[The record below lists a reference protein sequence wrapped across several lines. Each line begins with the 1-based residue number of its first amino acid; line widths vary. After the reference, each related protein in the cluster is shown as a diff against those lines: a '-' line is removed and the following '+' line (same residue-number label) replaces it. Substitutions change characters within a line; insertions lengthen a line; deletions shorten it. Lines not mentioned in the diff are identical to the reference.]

1 MTSRHALAAAAL
13 AALAALASFLPLA
26 AQPDVGPKPPPAGHS
41 YHGEAFDEGPRQ
53 KAYLMGGT
61 GNVHLAVTTR
71 SPQAQAFF
79 DQGLGQLHGF
89 WYFEAE
95 RSFRQA
101 AALGPD
107 CAMTYWGMA
116 MANWENEKRARGF
129 IERAVARKAKA
140 SRREQLW
147 IDGLADY
154 LKADNKDRK
163 ARRQQYLRS
172 LETIIQD
179 HPEDGVEARAF
190 LAVRLWQFKGELP
203 LPSLQ
208 AVDALLDQVF
218 AANPMHPA
226 HHYRIHLW
234 DDSKPSRA
242 LGSAAK
248 GGPAA
253 PTIAH
258 QWHMPGHTYAH
269 LHRYADAAWQ
279 QEASARADHAHMIR
293 DRVLP
298 DQIHNYAHNQEWL
311 VRDLNFIGRSR
322 DAVALAKNLIEL
334 PRHPRYNPP
343 TQPGRSAFYGR
354 LRLLETLERF
364 ELWDDA
370 LALANSTYL
379 EATDVP
385 AEQVKRLRLLG
396 LAHAGKGD
404 GEALKKDI
412 AELEKLAGP
421 AARKPAPKDK
431 LVPPS
436 EEKKP
441 AAAGKKRPPPEGKKR
456 RPREASAE
464 TALNELKGCAAQLAG
479 NPKEALELFKKVPGL
494 SKERL
499 ARAHL
504 LAGDKAKAEE
514 LAKQAAA
521 APDEVVPLAA
531 YVEVLHA
538 CGKTREAGEAFARLR
553 KLSGHI
559 DNLEAPVFR
568 RLAPVAKA
576 LGLPADWRQP
586 AEVAADVGERPPLDS
601 IGPFLWHPPA
611 APSFALREADGKPAA
626 LADYR
631 GRPVLVIFYLGH
643 GCLHCVE
650 QLNRF
655 GSRAKD
661 FADLG
666 ISLVAVSPE
675 AGDALAKSREMYRGQ
690 GTFPFR
696 LLSDPKCE
704 AFKTYRAYD
713 DFENQPLHGAFLI
726 DGRGLLRWHD
736 VGPEPFNDLDFVL
749 REAKRLLALPAPPA
763 APRGPVSARR

>member
-1 MTSRHALAAAAL
+1 MTSRHALAAALL
-13 AALAALASFLPLA
+13 AALAPLLPLA
-26 AQPDVGPKPPPAGHS
+26 AAPPAVAPQLPPAAGHS
-41 YHGEAFDEGPRQ
+41 YHGEVFDEGPRQ

-71 SPQAQAFF
+71 APQAQAFF

-101 AALGPD
+101 AALDPD
-107 CAMTYWGMA
+107 CAMAYWGMG
-116 MANWENEKRARGF
+116 MANWENEKRGRGF
-129 IERAVARKAKA
+129 IERAIARKAKA

-154 LKADNKDRK
+154 LKADNRDRK
-163 ARRQQYLRS
+163 AKKQQYLRS
-172 LETIIQD
+172 LEAIIQD
-179 HPEDGVEARAF
+179 CPEDGVEARAF

-218 AANPMHPA
+218 AANPLHPA

-234 DDSKPSRA
+234 DDSKPARA

-248 GGPAA
+248 GGAAA

-258 QWHMPGHTYAH
+258 MWHMPGHTYAH

-279 QEASARADHAHMIR
+279 QEASSRADHAHMIR

-334 PRHPRYNPP
+334 PRHPRWNPP
-343 TQPGRSAFYGR
+343 NQGGRSSGYGR
-354 LRLLETLERF
+354 ARLLETLERF
-364 ELWDDA
+364 ELWDEA
-370 LALANSTYL
+370 LALASSPYL
-379 EATDVP
+379 EPTDVP
-385 AEQVKRLRLLG
+385 AEQVKRLRLVG

-404 GEALKKDI
+404 GAALQKDI
-412 AELEKLAGP
+412 AELEKLANPP
-421 AARKPAPKDK
+421 AEKPAPKDK
-431 LVPPS
+431 LVPPADK
-436 EEKKP
+436 KKP
-441 AAAGKKRPPPEGKKR
+441 PAQAKR
-456 RPREASAE
+456 RRNREPSAE
-464 TALNELKGCAAQLAG
+464 KALTELKGCAAQLAG
-479 NPKEALELFKKVPGL
+479 KPKEALELFKKVPGL

-514 LAKQAAA
+514 LAKQAAG
-521 APDEVVPLAA
+521 APNQVVPLAVH
-531 YVEVLHA
+531 VEVLHA
-538 CGKTREAGEAFARLR
+538 CGKAREAGEAFERLR

-559 DNLEAPVFR
+559 DNLEAPVFK

-576 LGLPADWRQP
+576 LGLPADWRRP
-586 AEVAADVGERPPLDS
+586 ATVAADFGERPPLDS
-601 IGPFLWHPPA
+601 IGPFLWRPPA
-611 APSFALREADGKPAA
+611 APSFALRDGEGKSAS

-655 GSRAKD
+655 GPKAKE

-666 ISLVAVSPE
+666 VSLVAISPE
-675 AGDALAKSREMYRGQ
+675 GPDELKKSRAAYRGQ
-690 GTFPFR
+690 GAYPFR
-696 LLSDPKCE
+696 LLSGPKLE

-713 DFENQPLHGAFLI
+713 DFENLPLHGTFLI
-726 DGRGLLRWHD
+726 DGQGLLRWHD
-736 VGPEPFNDLDFVL
+736 VAAEPFNDVDFVL
-749 REAKRLLALPAPPA
+749 REAKRLLSLPAPPA
-763 APRGPVSARR
+763 ALRGPASARR

>member
-1 MTSRHALAAAAL
+1 MTSRHALAAALL
-13 AALAALASFLPLA
+13 AALAPLLPLA
-26 AQPDVGPKPPPAGHS
+26 AAPEVGPPQPPPAAGHS
-41 YHGEAFDEGPRQ
+41 YHGEVFDEGPRQ

-71 SPQAQAFF
+71 APQAQAFF

-101 AALGPD
+101 AALDPD
-107 CAMTYWGMA
+107 CAMAYWGMA

-129 IERAVARKAKA
+129 IERAVARKAKV

-163 ARRQQYLRS
+163 GKKQQYLRS

-218 AANPMHPA
+218 AANPLHPA

-234 DDSKPSRA
+234 DDSKPARA
-242 LGSAAK
+242 LGSAAR
-248 GGPAA
+248 GGQSA

-258 QWHMPGHTYAH
+258 MWHMPGHTYAH

-279 QEASARADHAHMIR
+279 QEASSRADHAHMIR

-322 DAVALAKNLIEL
+322 DAVALSKNLIEL
-334 PRHPRYNPP
+334 PRHPRWNPP
-343 TQPGRSAFYGR
+343 NQGGHSSGYGR
-354 LRLLETLERF
+354 ARLLETLERF

-370 LALANSTYL
+370 IALANSPYL
-379 EATDVP
+379 EPTDVP

-404 GEALKKDI
+404 RAALQKEI
-412 AELEKLAGP
+412 AELEQLASPPAERP
-421 AARKPAPKDK
+421 AAKDK
-431 LVPPS
+431 LVPPADK
-436 EEKKP
+436 KKP
-441 AAAGKKRPPPEGKKR
+441 PAGGNR
-456 RPREASAE
+456 RRGREASAE
-464 TALNELKGCAAQLAG
+464 TALNELQGCDALLAG
-479 NPKEALELFKKVPGL
+479 KPQAALELFKKVPGL
-494 SKERL
+494 SKERR

-504 LAGDKAKAEE
+504 LAGDKTKAEE
-514 LAKQAAA
+514 LAKQAAS
-521 APDEVVPLAA
+521 APNQVVPLAV

-538 CGKTREAGEAFARLR
+538 CGKTREAGEAFERLR

-576 LGLPADWRQP
+576 LGLPADWRRP
-586 AEVAADVGERPPLDS
+586 ATPAADFGERPPLDS
-601 IGPFLWHPPA
+601 IGPFLWRPPA
-611 APSFALREADGKPAA
+611 APAFALREGDGKPAA
-626 LADYR
+626 LADYH
-631 GRPVLVIFYLGH
+631 GRPVLVLFYLGH

-655 GSRAKD
+655 GPRAKE

-666 ISLVAVSPE
+666 ISLVAISPE
-675 AGDALAKSREMYRGQ
+675 GPEELKKSRAAYRGQ
-690 GTFPFR
+690 GAYPFR
-696 LLSDPKCE
+696 LLSGPKLE
-704 AFKTYRAYD
+704 AFKTFRAYD
-713 DFENQPLHGAFLI
+713 DFENLPLHGTFLI
-726 DGRGLLRWHD
+726 DGHGLLRWHD
-736 VGPEPFNDLDFVL
+736 ISAEPFNDVEFVL
-749 REAKRLLALPAPPA
+749 CEAKRLLALPAPPA
-763 APRGPVSARR
+763 SLRGAASARR

>member
-1 MTSRHALAAAAL
+1 MTSRHALTAALL
-13 AALAALASFLPLA
+13 AALVTFLPLA
-26 AQPDVGPKPPPAGHS
+26 AAQPDAGPQLPPPPAGHS
-41 YHGEAFDEGPRQ
+41 YHGEVFDEGPRQ

-61 GNVHLAVTTR
+61 GKVHLAVTTR
-71 SPQAQAFF
+71 APQAQAFF

-101 AALGPD
+101 AALDPD
-107 CAMTYWGMA
+107 CAMAYWGMA
-116 MANWENEKRARGF
+116 MANWENPKRGRGF
-129 IERAVARKAKA
+129 IERATARKKNA

-154 LKADNKDRK
+154 LRDDNKDAK
-163 ARRQQYLRS
+163 AKKLDYLRS
-172 LETIIQD
+172 LETIIQEQ
-179 HPEDGVEARAF
+179 PEDGVEARAF
-190 LAVRLWQFKGELP
+190 LAVRLWQFKRELP
-203 LPSLQ
+203 LPSNQ

-234 DDSKPSRA
+234 DDSKPARA
-242 LGSAAK
+242 LGSAAR
-248 GGPAA
+248 GGQAA

-269 LHRYADAAWQ
+269 LQRYADAAWQ

-322 DAVALAKNLIEL
+322 DAVALSKNLIEL
-334 PRHPRYNPP
+334 PRHPRYNLL
-343 TQPGRSAFYGR
+343 TQRGRSASFGR
-354 LRLLETLERF
+354 ERLLETLERY
-364 ELWDDA
+364 ELWDEAVA
-370 LALANSTYL
+370 LAHSPYL
-379 EATDVP
+379 EPTDVP

-404 GEALKKDI
+404 RAALQKDI
-412 AELEKLAGP
+412 AELQKLAAPAEEKP
-421 AARKPAPKDK
+421 AAKDK
-431 LVPPS
+431 LIPPS
-436 EEKKP
+436 EKKKAP
-441 AAAGKKRPPPEGKKR
+441 AQGKNRR

-464 TALNELKGCAAQLAG
+464 TALNELKGCDAQLAG
-479 NPKEALELFKKVPGL
+479 KPKEALELFKKVPSL

-504 LAGDKAKAEE
+504 LAGDRKKAEE
-514 LAKQAAA
+514 LAKQAAS
-521 APDEVVPLAA
+521 APNQVVPLAV

-538 CGKTREAGEAFARLR
+538 CGKAREAGETFERLR
-553 KLSGHI
+553 KMSGHI
-559 DNLEAPVFR
+559 DNLESPVFK

-586 AEVAADVGERPPLDS
+586 ATAAADVGERPPLDS

-611 APSFALREADGKPAA
+611 APSFALREGDGKPVA

-655 GSRAKD
+655 GPKAKE

-666 ISLVAVSPE
+666 ISLVAISPE
-675 AGDALAKSREMYRGQ
+675 APEDLKKSRATYRGQ
-690 GTFPFR
+690 GTLPFR
-696 LLSDPKCE
+696 LLSDPKME
-704 AFKTYRAYD
+704 VFKTYRAYD
-713 DFENQPLHGAFLI
+713 DFENMPLHGTFLI
-726 DGRGLLRWHD
+726 DGQGLLRWHD
-736 VGPEPFNDLDFVL
+736 ISAEPFNDVEFVL

-763 APRGPVSARR
+763 ALRGPASVRR

>member
-1 MTSRHALAAAAL
+1 MTSRHALAAALL
-13 AALAALASFLPLA
+13 AALAAFLPRAA
-26 AQPDVGPKPPPAGHS
+26 AQPDVGPQLPPPPAGHS
-41 YHGEAFDEGPRQ
+41 YHGEVFDEGPRQ
-53 KAYLMGGT
+53 RAYLMGGT
-61 GNVHLAVTTR
+61 GKVHLAVTTR
-71 SPQAQAFF
+71 APQAQAFF

-101 AALGPD
+101 AALDAD
-107 CAMTYWGMA
+107 CAMAYWGMA
-116 MANWENEKRARGF
+116 MANWENQKRGRGF
-129 IERAVARKAKA
+129 IEQAVARKKGA
-140 SRREQLW
+140 SLREQRW

-154 LKADNKDRK
+154 LRADNKDRK

-172 LETIIQD
+172 LETIIQE

-190 LAVRLWQFKGELP
+190 LAVRLWQFKGDLP
-203 LPSLQ
+203 LPSNQ

-234 DDSKPSRA
+234 DDSKPARA
-242 LGSAAK
+242 LGSAAR
-248 GGPAA
+248 GGQSG

-258 QWHMPGHTYAH
+258 LWHMPGHTYAH
-269 LHRYADAAWQ
+269 LQRYADAAWQ
-279 QEASARADHAHMIR
+279 QEASSRADHAHMIR

-322 DAVALAKNLIEL
+322 DAVALSKNLIEL
-334 PRHPRYNPP
+334 PRHPRWNLL
-343 TQPGRSAFYGR
+343 TQGGRSASYGR
-354 LRLLETLERF
+354 MRLLETLDRF
-364 ELWDDA
+364 ELWDEAVA
-370 LALANSTYL
+370 LAHSPYL

-385 AEQVKRLRLLG
+385 AEQVKRLRILG

-404 GEALKKDI
+404 RAALQKEI
-412 AELEKLAGP
+412 AELEKMAAP
-421 AARKPAPKDK
+421 AA
-431 LVPPS
+431 
-436 EEKKP
+436 EKP
-441 AAAGKKRPPPEGKKR
+441 AAADKKRPPAAADKKR
-456 RPREASAE
+456 PPAQGKRRRAREASAE
-464 TALNELKGCAAQLAG
+464 TALNELKGCEAQLAG
-479 NPKEALELFKKVPGL
+479 KPQAALELFKKVPGL

-504 LAGDKAKAEE
+504 LAGDKNKAEE
-514 LAKQAAA
+514 LAKQVAS
-521 APDEVVPLAA
+521 APNQVVPLAV

-553 KLSGHI
+553 KMSGHI
-559 DNLEAPVFR
+559 DNLEAPVFK
-568 RLAPVAKA
+568 RLAPAAKA

-586 AEVAADVGERPPLDS
+586 AVVAADVGERPPLDS

-611 APSFALREADGKPAA
+611 APSFALREGDGKPAA

-631 GRPVLVIFYLGH
+631 GRPVLVLFYLGH

-655 GSRAKD
+655 GPKAKEL
-661 FADLG
+661 ADLG
-666 ISLVAVSPE
+666 ISLVAISPE
-675 AGDALAKSREMYRGQ
+675 APEDLKKSRATYRGQ
-690 GTFPFR
+690 GAFPFR
-696 LLSDPKCE
+696 LLSDPKME
-704 AFKTYRAYD
+704 VFKTYRAYD
-713 DFENQPLHGAFLI
+713 DFEGVPLHGTFLI

-736 VGPEPFNDLDFVL
+736 IGAEPFNNVEFVL
-749 REAKRLLALPAPPA
+749 REAKRLLAL
-763 APRGPVSARR
+763 RGPVSARR